1 MFEKGDK
8 DKISE
13 KVARDQLDILMK
25 YYDIE
30 LDEFEDDQKKAV
42 DQSIKKLIKA
52 IRRGQLEIK
61 NDDELKVTQHMK
73 KGGEP
78 ILYNV
83 LSGKNKTAMANKKD
97 TDYHG
102 RIYAMLG
109 SQSGLGETAIQ
120 SLTGSDLSVAESLG
134 ILFLQA

>member
-1 MFEKGDK
+1 MFEKGNK
-8 DKISE
+8 EKISE
-13 KVARDQLDILMK
+13 KVARDQLDILLD

-30 LDEFEDDQKKAV
+30 LNKLTDDLKSSV
-42 DQSIKKLIKA
+42 DQSVEKLIRA
-52 IRRGQLEIK
+52 VRRGQLQIK
-61 NDDELKVTQHMK
+61 NDDDLKVTQHMK
-73 KGGEP
+73 KGDSVIEYG
-78 ILYNV
+78 I
-83 LSGKNKTAMANKKD
+83 LSGRSKTAMANKKD

-109 SQSGLGETAIQ
+109 SMSGMGETAIL